1 MLSVHTVY
9 LSAHT
14 YMYICPHTPGKSKYD
29 AKKHAIVWKIKKF
42 VGGDE
47 RVLQAD
53 VELISTTREKKPW
66 SRPPIQLG
74 FQVPMFSASG
84 LSVLYLKVWEKSN
97 YKVEKWVRKL
107 SKSGD
112 YQFRI

>member
-1 MLSVHTVY
+1 M
-9 LSAHT
+9 
-14 YMYICPHTPGKSKYD
+14 
-29 AKKHAIVWKIKKF
+29 
-42 VGGDE
+42 
-47 RVLQAD
+47 LQAD

-66 SRPPIQLG
+66 SRPPIHLG